1 MIQLIVTPH
10 ILGKLQGQ
18 IKEVCRLIAPYLL
31 IGTREQ
37 LLVPAESSKNRADE
51 IVSLLAN
58 VVLQP
63 MSEKKGKRPEPT
75 SKFVI
80 KIVLICA
87 MLLAIGGGVIVA
99 LLLTDP
105 LKLGGPSLRK

>member
-1 MIQLIVTPH
+1 MPMLYFI
-10 ILGKLQGQ
+10 
-18 IKEVCRLIAPYLL
+18 
-31 IGTREQ
+31 
-37 LLVPAESSKNRADE
+37 
-51 IVSLLAN
+51 
-58 VVLQP
+58 QP

-105 LKLGGPSLRK
+105 LKLGGPSLRKYNSLLCSFYYQTPF